1 MKKKKYRKYVLL
13 GVFYLI
19 GLIAGIMLML
29 AIPYVRHESILLD
42 MAEHAASSY
51 ASEQDFGITADF
63 GISYFAYDLDGNCM
77 DRVISGFHND
87 IYELHLEEDLEY
99 VKNEKALLHY
109 EQITLRSSIS
119 ETTISQL
126 LSLVAIVPIRKD
138 GTVIGGLFLVRGL
151 EDLPGNIHGF
161 IIIWSI
167 VFALLFVF
175 FFILDRQQAKLD
187 EIQRTYIASMNHEL
201 KSPITSIKALS
212 ETLLDGYIN
221 DPEKQFFY
229 YSTILKE
236 ADNLETTVL
245 EILELSKLQSTKNL
259 YKKETCSAEAAFG
272 SILERYTSLCEDID
286 LEFHA
291 PDLTATS
298 LPVLYTVP
306 NLVSRVLDLLL
317 HNAVKF
323 TEAEGGRIDVTFHT
337 ERNHLR
343 VDVRD
348 NGVGISPDDLPH
360 IFDRFYQSE
369 KAHNSQGSGLGLS
382 IVREILNG
390 LKETIHVESTPGS
403 GTVFS
408 FTISIRH
415 H

>member
-1 MKKKKYRKYVLL
+1 MKKKKYRKYVPL
-13 GVFYLI
+13 GIFYLT

-29 AIPYVRHESILLD
+29 AIPYVRHRSILLN

-51 ASEQDFGITADF
+51 AAEQDFGITKNF

-77 DRVISGFHND
+77 DQVISGFYND
-87 IYELHLEEDLEY
+87 IYELDLKENLKY
-99 VKNEKALLHY
+99 VKEEKSLLHY

-119 ETTISQL
+119 ETAISQL
-126 LSLVAIVPIRKD
+126 LSLVAIVPIKKD

-167 VFALLFVF
+167 IFILLFIF
-175 FFILDRQQAKLD
+175 LFLLSRQQAKLD

-212 ETLLDGYIN
+212 ETLLDGYIT
-221 DPEKQFFY
+221 DPEKQLFY
-229 YSTILKE
+229 YNTILKE
-236 ADNLETTVL
+236 ANNLETTVL

-259 YKKETCSAEAAFG
+259 FKKEICSAETAFG

-291 PDLTATS
+291 PDLTDAS

-306 NLVSRVLDLLL
+306 DLASRVLDLLL

-323 TEAEGGRIDVTFHT
+323 TEAAGGRIDVTFHT
-337 ERNHLR
+337 EKNHLR

-348 NGVGISPDDLPH
+348 NGVVISPNDLPH

-390 LKETIHVESTPGS
+390 LKESIHVESTPGS
-403 GTVFS
+403 DTVFS
-408 FTISIRH
+408 FTISTRH

>member
-1 MKKKKYRKYVLL
+1 
-13 GVFYLI
+13 
-19 GLIAGIMLML
+19 MLML

-87 IYELHLEEDLEY
+87 IYELNLEEDLEY
-99 VKNEKALLHY
+99 VKNGEALLHY

-119 ETTISQL
+119 ETAISQL

-151 EDLPGNIHGF
+151 EDLPGNIHAF
-161 IIIWSI
+161 TIIWSI

-175 FFILDRQQAKLD
+175 IFLLDRQQAKLD

-212 ETLLDGYIN
+212 ETLLDGYIT

-291 PDLTATS
+291 PDLTDPS

-337 ERNHLR
+337 ERNHLC